1 MGDHNVTVQSDW
13 VAPAINGAVVVISVD
28 ATSREY
34 DLSTIDFGL
43 SFTEKPNADFYVDA
57 SADGNNVYYTVS
69 STSGKTVD
77 DTAAMTAGGAVAFT
91 ANACQVIFASTTKP
105 LYYNRTTHR
114 YLQVKCAAGLT
125 AKLRL
130 NVSSCLRPGDM

>member
-1 MGDHNVTVQSDW
+1 MTENVTMQSDW
-13 VAPAINGAVVVISVD
+13 VAPAVNGAVVVISVD
-28 ATSREY
+28 GTSREY
-34 DLSTIDFGL
+34 DLSTIAFGLDFG
-43 SFTEKPNADFYVDA
+43 EKPNADFYVDA
-57 SADGNNVYYTVS
+57 SADGNAVYYTVS
-69 STSGKTVD
+69 SASGKTVD
-77 DTAAMTAGGAVAFT
+77 DTAAMAAGGAVAFT

-114 YLQVKCAAGLT
+114 YLQVKCASGQT